1 MVSIIVS
8 LNNSLEWSIF
18 DKYILGSG
26 TNVFEMTM
34 AEEDR
39 EDQKRR
45 HRLSREKFENLF

>member
-1 MVSIIVS
+1 MVCIS
-8 LNNSLEWSIF
+8 LPLKILLLFSNFIYF
-18 DKYILGSG
+18 LGSG

>member
-1 MVSIIVS
+1 MIFTLFVSIFYS
-8 LNNSLEWSIF
+8 F
-18 DKYILGSG
+18 LGSG

>member
-1 MVSIIVS
+1 MVF
-8 LNNSLEWSIF
+8 F

-45 HRLSREKFENLF
+45 FKDLIGTAKI